1 MEKVRE
7 KVFLAADRNLE
18 KTILVVEKDTLR
30 IRAREIAAK
39 EIRFYLL
46 LRLLLL
52 LLLQIGLILLHRV
65 CKGLSLSKVILKHC
79 SKLCV
84 CFFRSLRSLHMH
96 QWVQR
101 VHSRTFMILHI
112 QMVHLIACNLMRLI
126 AAPTLLK
133 VHRLMKL
140 QENPFGLKVPNIMVP
155 IMGKGVLGLVD
166 INIVALVCLVKVAH
180 MMADTIFPARIKA
193 KLAV

>member
-1 MEKVRE
+1 
-7 KVFLAADRNLE
+7 
-18 KTILVVEKDTLR
+18 
-30 IRAREIAAK
+30 
-39 EIRFYLL
+39 
-46 LRLLLL
+46 
-52 LLLQIGLILLHRV
+52 
-65 CKGLSLSKVILKHC
+65 
-79 SKLCV
+79 
-84 CFFRSLRSLHMH
+84 MH
-96 QWVQR
+96 QWVQK

-112 QMVHLIACNLMRLI
+112 QMVHFIACNLMRLI

-133 VHRLMKL
+133 VHRLIKL

-155 IMGKGVLGLVD
+155 IMGNGVLGLVD